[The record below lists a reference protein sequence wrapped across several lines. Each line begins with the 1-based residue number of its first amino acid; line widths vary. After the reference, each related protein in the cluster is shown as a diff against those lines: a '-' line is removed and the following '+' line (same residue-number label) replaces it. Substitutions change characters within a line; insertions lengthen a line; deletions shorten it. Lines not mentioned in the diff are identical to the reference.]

1 MLARLLRRPRAPVH
15 AAPPGERLYAI
26 GDVHGCLHLLDQ
38 LLARIEADHAEREV
52 ASGAATGRLIF
63 LGDLVDRGPDS
74 AGVVER
80 VRELQAAGR
89 WRVDVLMG
97 NHEESFLRALDD
109 ERGALRF
116 FLKIGGRET
125 LLSYGLSPELYPKLD
140 YHEIG
145 EWMRERVPAA
155 HAEWLATLAQQVRA
169 GDYVFVHAGVR
180 PDVRLAD
187 QDERDLRWIRA
198 EFLEYGAD
206 HEAMVVH
213 GHTITEGV
221 DERSNRIGV
230 DTGAYATG
238 VLSAVGFEGTA
249 RWVLQ
254 ASDG

>member
-15 AAPPGERLYAI
+15 AVPPGERVYAI
-26 GDVHGCLHLLDQ
+26 GDVHGCLGLLDE
-38 LLARIEADHAEREV
+38 LIARIEADHDARDEAV
-52 ASGAATGRLIF
+52 GRLVF
-63 LGDLVDRGPDS
+63 LGDLIDRGPDS

-80 VRELQAAGR
+80 VRELQRADR

-97 NHEESFLRALDD
+97 NHEESFLRALDE

-125 LLSYGLSPELYPKLD
+125 LFSYGLSPELYPTFD
-140 YHEIG
+140 YDQLRD
-145 EWMRERVPAA
+145 WMREHVPAA
-155 HAEWLATLAQQVRA
+155 HAGWLAGLAQQVRA

-180 PDVRLAD
+180 PDVSLAD

-213 GHTITEGV
+213 GHTITDGV
-221 DERSNRIGV
+221 DERSNRIGI

-238 VLSAVGFEGTA
+238 VLSAIGLEGTA

-254 ASDG
+254 AAAV